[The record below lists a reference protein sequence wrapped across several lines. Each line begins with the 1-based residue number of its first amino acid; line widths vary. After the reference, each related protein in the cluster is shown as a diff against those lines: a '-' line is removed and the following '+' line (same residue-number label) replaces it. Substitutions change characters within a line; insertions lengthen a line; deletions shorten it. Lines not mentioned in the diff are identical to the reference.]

1 MQKKPFRLFLF
12 TNFTKL
18 SKGNKFQCM
27 FYPQT
32 INGGCITMENV
43 VEKFINERVME
54 NKALFTEKEL
64 NVIRK
69 NSGVVRKIYILAAVN
84 FYKI

>member
-1 MQKKPFRLFLF
+1 
-12 TNFTKL
+12 
-18 SKGNKFQCM
+18 
-27 FYPQT
+27 
-32 INGGCITMENV
+32 MENV